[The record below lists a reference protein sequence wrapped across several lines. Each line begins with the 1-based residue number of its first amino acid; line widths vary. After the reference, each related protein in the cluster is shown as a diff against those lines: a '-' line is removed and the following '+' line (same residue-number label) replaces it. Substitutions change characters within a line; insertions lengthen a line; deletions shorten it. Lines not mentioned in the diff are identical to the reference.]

1 MLFILSTAPFV
12 FIASETCP
20 ALQVSFFDLG
30 LAALVFILVILFI
43 GAVELLRKRLNLG
56 TYTTRRAIHL
66 FAGDSI
72 LFVPFFSSVG
82 YPLLLPIGMGV
93 VTALSF
99 ALSKQSFLAQSM
111 VDEKRYSRLHAYG
124 PVFYII
130 SIAVLLLAF
139 WSQRPIIMAAT
150 MVMAWGDGSASA
162 ITPSLKKR
170 HLYPFSDKSIEGST
184 MMFIFAFLGALVAY
198 SLALSTGIVS
208 ANLVSVL
215 GLCLLGAFVGTV
227 AEALTIGPIRAFDNF
242 TVPFACAIALFL
254 ATPLTI

>member
-1 MLFILSTAPFV
+1 
-12 FIASETCP
+12 
-20 ALQVSFFDLG
+20 LQISLYDLG
-30 LAALVFILVILFI
+30 LASLVFALVILFI
-43 GAVELLRKRLNLG
+43 GAVELLRKKLNLG

-72 LFVPFFSSVG
+72 LFVPFFSSVI

-99 ALSKQSFLAQSM
+99 ALSKQSFLTQSM

-130 SIAVLLLAF
+130 SIAALLLAL
-139 WSQRPIIMAAT
+139 WSERPIIMAAT
-150 MVMAWGDGSASA
+150 MVMAWGDGAASA

-170 HLYPFSDKSIEGST
+170 HLYPFSDKSLEGST
-184 MMFIFAFLGALVAY
+184 MMFVFAFLGALVAY
-198 SLALSTGIVS
+198 SLALYTGVIS
-208 ANLVSVL
+208 ATLISVL
-215 GLCLLGAFVGTV
+215 GLCALGAAVGTV
-227 AEALTIGPIRAFDNF
+227 AEALTVGPIRAFDNF

-254 ATPLTI
+254 ATPLIL